1 MNGCLY
7 LVNCTRHQFVLHG
20 GGGNAKKKR
29 IPIRAHSPGVWIRCC
44 AWLRLLWMTGTSI
57 RCDRIGLVHSRIAV
71 QARLTAACCSTV
83 KEACQTKP
91 KSWFLVFHSLNY
103 RKKLKIED
111 PAVSIFAFKL
121 VLLLVIVSALVYQ
134 ILYIDVF
141 KFHPEDIKDSIKRV
155 RMDMGKLVVSSIL
168 QSPGVNAAV
177 YISARRALCSA
188 LAADNIDPLR
198 GKSISMVF
206 TQSLATVIK
215 LKNAWGPV
223 HNPSLHRHEQ
233 LSC

>member
-1 MNGCLY
+1 M
-7 LVNCTRHQFVLHG
+7 
-20 GGGNAKKKR
+20 
-29 IPIRAHSPGVWIRCC
+29 
-44 AWLRLLWMTGTSI
+44 
-57 RCDRIGLVHSRIAV
+57 
-71 QARLTAACCSTV
+71 
-83 KEACQTKP
+83 
-91 KSWFLVFHSLNY
+91 
-103 RKKLKIED
+103 KIED

-215 LKNAWGPV
+215 LKNA
-223 HNPSLHRHEQ
+223 
-233 LSC
+233 